1 MLMLNIAKN
10 IDRERFDISVCC
22 LSEKGALG
30 NQIEEHGIEVASLG
44 FGKPGGLNI
53 SLLCR
58 LRKFIKGKKIDIVH
72 THMYHA
78 NLYGRVAAR
87 LAGIPVVFSSVHN
100 IYRKRKPHRM
110 FINYLLSKITDK
122 IFVGTPAVMEDVKRY
137 DHVPEDR
144 IEVLPY
150 GIDTDI
156 FGETHDRHTIRE
168 RLGISTGDLV
178 IGNVARLE
186 EAKGQKFLIEAV
198 RILKERGL
206 SIKCLII
213 GSGSLEKGLK
223 EITQR
228 NKLEDCIFFLGTRQ
242 DLPELFSAMDI
253 FVFPSLWEGLPLA
266 LLSAMAAGLPV
277 ITTNAGGIKD
287 IIVNGKNGI
296 AVLTGDA
303 LSIADAVERIFRDA
317 EMRKMLSE
325 NARSDVIRHHSAKA
339 MTKRLE
345 DKYELLIRN

>member
-10 IDRERFDISVCC
+10 INRDRFCISVCC
-22 LSEKGALG
+22 LGEKGALG
-30 NQIEEHGIEVASLG
+30 NHIEEYGIEVSSLG
-44 FGKPGGLNI
+44 IGKPGSLNI

-58 LRKFIKGKKIDIVH
+58 LREFIKERKIDIVH

-78 NLYGRVAAR
+78 NFYGRLAAW
-87 LAGIPVVFSSVHN
+87 LAGVHVIVSSVHN
-100 IYRKRKPHRM
+100 IYRKRKKHRM
-110 FINYLLSKITDK
+110 FINYLLSKITAK

-137 DHVPEDR
+137 DHVPEDK
-144 IEVLPY
+144 IEILPY

-156 FGETHDRHTIRE
+156 FAETHDRHKIVE
-168 RLGISTGDLV
+168 KLGIPSVDLV

-186 EAKGQKFLIEAV
+186 EAKGQRYLVEAV

-213 GSGSLEKGLK
+213 GSGSLEKELK
-223 EITQR
+223 ELTRR

-242 DLPELFSAMDI
+242 DLPELFSVMDI

-266 LLSAMAAGLPV
+266 LLSAMAAGIPV
-277 ITTNAGGIKD
+277 ITTHAGGIKD
-287 IIVNGKNGI
+287 IIVDGKNGVVVP
-296 AVLTGDA
+296 AEDA
-303 LSIADAVERIFRDA
+303 LSIADAVERIYGDA

-325 NARSDVIRHHSAKA
+325 NARCDVIQHHSAKA
-339 MTKRLE
+339 MTRRLE
-345 DKYELLIRN
+345 DKYGLLIQN